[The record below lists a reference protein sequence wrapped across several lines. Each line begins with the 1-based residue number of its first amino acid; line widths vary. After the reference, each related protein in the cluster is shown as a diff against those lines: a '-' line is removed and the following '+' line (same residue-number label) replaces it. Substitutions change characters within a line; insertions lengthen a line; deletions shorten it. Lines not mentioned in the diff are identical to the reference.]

1 MDVTR
6 RDFIK
11 IASASAAGLAALGLM
26 PALTRGDVGDTGL
39 ERMSV
44 GIKAPC
50 RFCGTGC
57 SVLVGVKDNDVVA
70 IKGDPESS
78 VNRGLLC
85 AKGYQLNKIHSA
97 ADRLQKPLIRV
108 SPKSVASGAE
118 FREASWDEVLNLI
131 AGKFREALTN
141 HGPESVAMFGSGQW
155 TVWEGYAAALQA

>member
-1 MDVTR
+1 M
-6 RDFIK
+6 
-11 IASASAAGLAALGLM
+11 
-26 PALTRGDVGDTGL
+26 
-39 ERMSV
+39 
-44 GIKAPC
+44 
-50 RFCGTGC
+50 
-57 SVLVGVKDNDVVA
+57 GVKDNDVVA